1 MFLKIGVL
9 KNFENFTG
17 KHLCSRLLLTKLRP
31 LSLIVFKKHFTS
43 DGPFIAV
50 YDYLVTLR
58 LHLINSFAYIKTFVK
73 NTSARNKALFKGDP
87 YSKVFSK
94 LQ

>member
-1 MFLKIGVL
+1 MFFEIDVL
-9 KNFENFTG
+9 KNFGNFTG
-17 KHLCSRLLLTKLRP
+17 KYLCSRLLLTKLQP
-31 LSLIVFKKHFTS
+31 SSLIVFEKHFIS

-73 NTSARNKALFKGDP
+73 NISACNKELFK
-87 YSKVFSK
+87 
-94 LQ
+94 